1 MPRLEAI
8 AAPGGSG
15 RRLLDE
21 TLAALAS
28 RGYPHRRSVEG
39 GEWSTLLAEG
49 NTGGLFDPLGV
60 TVVEGA
66 EDLGPFP
73 KDLLPL
79 LEGEE
84 ASEVILLVYAGDP
97 GKLLSPEARKKILLH
112 KGEKIPFWADARKKW
127 LRSFASSKNILLD
140 EEGASLL
147 VDMIEDPEELRGEV
161 EKLGMYARGRPVDGE
176 MVRALSFDEGRNSVL
191 RFLDA
196 FCTGRPQEVF
206 SALEHLRKEPS
217 VLPLL
222 TALYN
227 RLRPA
232 LYLSIFGA
240 KRGGWVQKTF
250 EVRDYALRMSRE
262 ASDHYSAGAIEAL
275 ALGLL
280 ALSWTEKTGGAE
292 GWWGFETL
300 LLQCMASGGKKQKSR
315 EDGSPLS

>member
-1 MPRLEAI
+1 MPYLEAI

-21 TLAALAS
+21 TLAAFAS
-28 RGYPHRRSVEG
+28 RGYPHRRTVEG
-39 GEWSTLLAEG
+39 GEWNVLLAEG

-60 TVVEGA
+60 TVVECA

-73 KDLLPL
+73 KELLPL
-79 LEGEE
+79 LEEKDVP
-84 ASEVILLVYAGDP
+84 EVILLVYAGDP
-97 GKLLSPEARKKILLH
+97 GKLLSPEARKKIALL

-127 LRSFASSKNILLD
+127 LISFASSKKILL
-140 EEGASLL
+140 EEDAASLL
-147 VDMIEDPEELRGEV
+147 VDMVEDPEELRGEV
-161 EKLGMYARGRPVDGE
+161 EKLGNYADGRPVDGE

-196 FCTGRPQEVF
+196 FCTGHPSEVF

-232 LYLSIFGA
+232 LYLAVFGP
-240 KRGGWVQKTF
+240 KRGAWVQKTF

-262 ASDHYSAGAIEAL
+262 ASSLYSADAIRDF

-300 LLQCMASGGKKQKSR
+300 LLQCMASGGKK
-315 EDGSPLS
+315 

>member
-1 MPRLEAI
+1 MPYLEAI

-21 TLAALAS
+21 TLAALES
-28 RGYPHRRSVEG
+28 RGYPHRRTVEG
-39 GEWSTLLAEG
+39 GEWNSLLAEG

-60 TVVEGA
+60 TIVESA

-73 KDLLPL
+73 EELLPL
-79 LEGEE
+79 LEEKD
-84 ASEVILLVYAGDP
+84 APEVILLVYAGDP
-97 GKLLSPEARKKILLH
+97 GKLLSPGARKKIPLL

-127 LRSFASSKNILLD
+127 LRSFASSKKILL
-140 EEGASLL
+140 EEEAASLL

-161 EKLGMYARGRPVDGE
+161 EKLGNYADGRPVDGE

-196 FCTGRPQEVF
+196 FCTGRTSEVF
-206 SALEHLRKEPS
+206 SSLEHLRKEPS
-217 VLPLL
+217 ILPLL

-232 LYLSIFGA
+232 LYLSVFGS
-240 KRGGWVQKTF
+240 KRVAWVQKTF

-262 ASDHYSAGAIEAL
+262 ASALYSADAIESFT
-275 ALGLL
+275 LGLL

-300 LLQCMASGGKKQKSR
+300 LLQCMASGGEK
-315 EDGSPLS
+315 

>member
-1 MPRLEAI
+1 MPYLEAI

-28 RGYPHRRSVEG
+28 RGYPHRRTVEG
-39 GEWSTLLAEG
+39 GEWNTLLAEG

-60 TVVEGA
+60 TVVESA
-66 EDLGPFP
+66 ENLGPFP
-73 KDLLPL
+73 KELLPL
-79 LEGEE
+79 LEEE
-84 ASEVILLVYAGDP
+84 DASEVILLIYAGDP
-97 GKLLSPEARKKILLH
+97 GKLLSPDVRKKIPLR
-112 KGEKIPFWADARKKW
+112 KGEKVPFWADARRKW
-127 LRSFASSKNILLD
+127 LLSFASSKKILL
-140 EEGASLL
+140 EEDAASLL
-147 VDMIEDPEELRGEV
+147 VDMVEDPEELRGEV
-161 EKLGMYARGRPVDGE
+161 EKLGMYADGRPVDGE

-196 FCTGRPQEVF
+196 FCAGRPSEVF

-232 LYLSIFGA
+232 LYLSVFGP
-240 KRGGWVQKTF
+240 KRGAWVQKTF
-250 EVRDYALRMSRE
+250 DVRDYAFKMSRE
-262 ASDHYSAGAIEAL
+262 ASALYSADAIRDFV
-275 ALGLL
+275 LGLL

-300 LLQCMASGGKKQKSR
+300 LLQCMASGGKK
-315 EDGSPLS
+315 

>member
-1 MPRLEAI
+1 MPYLEAI

-21 TLAALAS
+21 TLTTLAS
-28 RGYPHRRSVEG
+28 RGYPHRRTVEG
-39 GEWSTLLAEG
+39 GEWNTLLAEG
-49 NTGGLFDPLGV
+49 NTGGLFDLLGV
-60 TVVEGA
+60 TVVESA

-73 KDLLPL
+73 KGLLPL
-79 LEGEE
+79 LEEEE
-84 ASEVILLVYAGDP
+84 ASEIIILVYAGDP
-97 GKLLSPEARKKILLH
+97 GKLLSPDARKKIPLR
-112 KGEKIPFWADARKKW
+112 KGEKVPFWADARKKW
-127 LRSFASSKNILLD
+127 LLSFASSKKILLAED
-140 EEGASLL
+140 AASLL
-147 VDMIEDPEELRGEV
+147 VDMVEDPEELRGEV
-161 EKLGMYARGRPVDGE
+161 EKLGMYADGRSIDGE

-196 FCTGRPQEVF
+196 FCAGRPSEVF

-232 LYLSIFGA
+232 LYLGVFGS
-240 KRGGWVQKTF
+240 KRGAWVQKTF
-250 EVRDYALRMSRE
+250 DVRDYALRMSRE
-262 ASDHYSAGAIEAL
+262 ASALYSADAIRDF

-300 LLQCMASGGKKQKSR
+300 LLQCMTSGGKK
-315 EDGSPLS
+315 